1 MQGFD
6 KLVRRVTETKGAK
19 EWAKLAARAVALG
32 IAPSLL
38 NALLYHDDDE
48 WDDLRDSDKD
58 TNYMFKLGNGYWLQ
72 IPKGRELSLLG
83 ITADRVADAIYSPR
97 SSTRSSSTRTAPAG
111 RGTAET
117 LRASA
122 CRTTHPASATT
133 AVRTCSPR
141 PWARRWASR
150 RKS

>member
-1 MQGFD
+1 
-6 KLVRRVTETKGAK
+6 
-19 EWAKLAARAVALG
+19 
-32 IAPSLL
+32 
-38 NALLYHDDDE
+38 
-48 WDDLRDSDKD
+48 
-58 TNYMFKLGNGYWLQ
+58 MFKLGNGYWLK

-83 ITADRVADAIYSPR
+83 ITADRVADAVRGKDVDILSTINTMGNQVAPANPLTSNIFPR
-97 SSTRSSSTRTAPAG
+97 SSTPSSSTRTVQGG

-122 CRTTHPASATT
+122 CRTTHRASATT